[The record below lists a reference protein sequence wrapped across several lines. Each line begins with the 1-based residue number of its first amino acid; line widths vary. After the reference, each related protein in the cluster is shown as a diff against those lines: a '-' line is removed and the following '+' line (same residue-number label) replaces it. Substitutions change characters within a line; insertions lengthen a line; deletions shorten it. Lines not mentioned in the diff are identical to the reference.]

1 MKNSIN
7 NEEFEFESEDIVARQ
22 LLNNLENEYF
32 VNLVNDLQ
40 GMKKDEMVD
49 ICRKTSKVRKLP
61 LKLRFRN
68 WIYKII
74 KR

>member
-40 GMKKDEMVD
+40 SMKKDEMVD
-49 ICRKTSKVRKLP
+49 ICHKTSKIRKLP

-68 WIYKII
+68 WIYKIF